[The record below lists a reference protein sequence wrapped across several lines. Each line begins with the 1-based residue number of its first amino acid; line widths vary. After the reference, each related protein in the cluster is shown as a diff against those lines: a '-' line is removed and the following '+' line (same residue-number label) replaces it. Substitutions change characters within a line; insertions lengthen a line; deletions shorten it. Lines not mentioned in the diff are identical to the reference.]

1 MSLDIFSLRCATICR
16 LVFPTEG
23 FSVRARPPSFHGTRR
38 QERVEVRLEYK
49 GQLTSVVFPCISSP
63 KDILVTPAAKSYMH
77 TLLTGESKLIN
88 IRM

>member
-1 MSLDIFSLRCATICR
+1 MVR
-16 LVFPTEG
+16 EG
-23 FSVRARPPSFHGTRR
+23 KSAWKSSFNF
-38 QERVEVRLEYK
+38 K